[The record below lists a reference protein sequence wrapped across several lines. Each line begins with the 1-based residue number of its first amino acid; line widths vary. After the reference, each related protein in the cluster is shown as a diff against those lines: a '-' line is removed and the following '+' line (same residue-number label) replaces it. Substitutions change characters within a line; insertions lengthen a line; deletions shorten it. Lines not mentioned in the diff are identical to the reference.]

1 MLEDIAPWV
10 WIAMAVL
17 VAGAAVVTAIAV
29 GIVWL
34 LSYSD

>member
-1 MLEDIAPWV
+1 MNVDPWV
-10 WIAMAVL
+10 WIAMAL
-17 VAGAAVVTAIAV
+17 LAGAAVVAAVAV